1 MVVTAVVIEVVIVE
15 LQLKYTAYVQLCT
28 LYKYKYK
35 YIYLQVGCAAAD
47 LNITQP
53 GQEARGGD
61 IRQWFAPLLVTDVL
75 EGRLTGECS

>member
-35 YIYLQVGCAAAD
+35 CIYLQIGCAAAD

-53 GQEARGGD
+53 GQEARGRD

-75 EGRLTGECS
+75 EGRPAGECS